1 LIYLT
6 KIGVLAVNMSFI
18 ISFLNRISLN
28 LSIFKIK
35 LMKVI
40 VKGLVMALV
49 VATLFQSC
57 GPEPEE
63 PKTGTLTVN
72 FNATANGQPFE
83 LGNGY
88 TSAKGLPYQFSLF
101 KFYVSNLRLYGT
113 AEPDTVLDGDLVNF
127 SSDPDLKNTSLSI
140 QVTPGTYSGFS
151 FGVGLDSIQ
160 NRYDPTSFPSSSPFS
175 ASAGTHW
182 GMFFLYRFILIEGAI
197 DTSDNGIVDYELPI
211 IMHTGFDSL
220 YFTKDFTAHPFEIK
234 EGQST
239 TININF
245 DFNQLFYNSI
255 DTVDLLTNH
264 ITHTNDNYPLA
275 AKVTKNF
282 RNAIQVGN

>member
-1 LIYLT
+1 
-6 KIGVLAVNMSFI
+6 MSFI

-35 LMKVI
+35 LMKVV
-40 VKGLVMALV
+40 VKGLVMAILV
-49 VATLFQSC
+49 TTLFQSC
-57 GPEPEE
+57 GPDPEE
-63 PKTGTLTVN
+63 PETGTLTVN
-72 FNATANGQPFE
+72 FNATANGQPFA

-88 TSAKGLPYQFSLF
+88 TSAKGLPYQFTLF
-101 KFYVSNLRLYGT
+101 KFYISNLRLYGN
-113 AEPDTVLDGDLVNF
+113 AEPDTVLDADLIDF
-127 SSDPDLKNTSLSI
+127 SNDAALKNTSLSLKI
-140 QVTPGTYSGFS
+140 APGAYSGFS
-151 FGVGLDSIQ
+151 FGVGLDSLQ
-160 NRYDPTSFPSSSPFS
+160 NRYDPTTFTSSSPFS

-182 GMFFLYRFILIEGAI
+182 GMFFLYRFVLIEGAI
-197 DTSDNGIVDYELPI
+197 DTSDNGITNYELPI

-220 YFTKDFTAHPFEIK
+220 YFTKDFTSHPFEVK
-234 EGQST
+234 AGENT

-255 DTVDLLTNH
+255 DTIDLLTNH

-282 RNAIQVGN
+282 RNALQVGN